1 MQASPGVV
9 EARGADPLA
18 AAALAYASLGW
29 QVVVLHELRADRTC
43 SCGKDCG
50 NSRGKHPRLPAWQD
64 RATDDL
70 AAVADQWAAFP
81 RSNVGV
87 RAGSG
92 SGIVGVDVDPPRG
105 EEFLAAVSGGDLPPT
120 LEMTTGKGR
129 RLLYA
134 IPDGLEAEPRTVC
147 FQEVDEHG
155 KKVEAVR
162 LQGGTSGA
170 QFVLPPS
177 RHYLGHEYAW
187 VPGRGPNDVLPAPM
201 PGWMVA
207 EMCRPQQAVWDGPE
221 EVRKADPDAPWTV
234 FNRGDKGDSWH
245 AWLTRWGY
253 KPAGGRGDVRYYTR
267 PGKDAGVSVSVGHY
281 RAKDG
286 TPALYTFSG
295 NCPDLPGS
303 KCFDLFGAYAR
314 VKFGGDFA
322 RAGSELAR
330 AGYGSGERRAGA
342 DERLRR
348 LEQGYADVRRL
359 VERQQ
364 RQIAELTRALAAAG
378 VRDG

>member
-29 QVVVLHELRADRTC
+29 QVVVLHELRADLTC
-43 SCGKDCG
+43 SCGRDCG

-64 RATDDL
+64 RATDDP

-147 FQEVDEHG
+147 FQEVDETG

-170 QFVLPPS
+170 QFVMPPS

-187 VPGRGPNDVLPAPM
+187 VPGRGPNDVEAAPM

-207 EMCRPQQAVWDGPE
+207 EMCRPQQAVWDGADE
-221 EVRKADPDAPWTV
+221 SRKADPESPWVAFNKRDA
-234 FNRGDKGDSWH
+234 WH
-245 AWLTRWGY
+245 DWLLDWGY
-253 KPAGGRGDVRYYTR
+253 KPAGGREGVRYYTR

-314 VKFGGDFA
+314 VEHGGDFSRAA
-322 RAGSELAR
+322 RFLLDQ
-330 AGYGSGERRAGA
+330 GYGSRRAAGG
-342 DERLRR
+342 
-348 LEQGYADVRRL
+348 LEEVRRQVADQGREIAQL
-359 VERQQ
+359 KRQV
-364 RQIAELTRALAAAG
+364 AELTRALAAG
-378 VRDG
+378 VGHG